1 MYRQHTMQDHTQLL
15 PLPVHVHVNMCTLYS
30 AYQVHYRSLLHVHV
44 VKIDPSQ
51 VVYKFI
57 HIRYTG
63 GNLQSWSGRES
74 TLQTAISTGT
84 VDSKLRNSS
93 LPLTRGLS
101 MSKQISKAKEII
113 LQSYNVMYIVTI
125 TWQEKNIVTLVVP
138 TQASKRQL
146 ARKENMQQ
154 VSSVPT

>member
-1 MYRQHTMQDHTQLL
+1 
-15 PLPVHVHVNMCTLYS
+15 
-30 AYQVHYRSLLHVHV
+30 
-44 VKIDPSQ
+44 
-51 VVYKFI
+51 
-57 HIRYTG
+57 
-63 GNLQSWSGRES
+63 
-74 TLQTAISTGT
+74 
-84 VDSKLRNSS
+84 
-93 LPLTRGLS
+93 